1 MKNVVAFAK
10 AMVELT
16 VFLTVLTGL
25 IALFMAGTEC
35 QMSAEYDYA
44 VASSAK

>member
-25 IALFMAGTEC
+25 IALLWPVQNVKCRLSMT
-35 QMSAEYDYA
+35 MR
-44 VASSAK
+44 